1 MKEFI
6 FPCLAAFIACIGF
19 SVLYQIRGK
28 KIIVASLCGFVT
40 WAAYLAVFYFTK
52 SEVISYFAAG
62 AATALYAETAAFIF
76 KNPATLFLA
85 TGIIPTVPGLTI
97 YRTMRACLF
106 GDVNKF
112 LAYGIQTVKISL
124 AIALGLI
131 LVSSLWKLV
140 RVMYSRF
147 SKTNKSAA

>member
-1 MKEFI
+1 MQVFI
-6 FPCLAAFIACIGF
+6 FTCLAAFIACIGF

-28 KIIVASLCGFVT
+28 KIIVASLCGFVA
-40 WAAYLAVFYFTK
+40 WAAYLIIFYFTK
-52 SEVISYFAAG
+52 SEVISYFTAG
-62 AATALYAETAAFIF
+62 AAVALYAETAAFIF

-97 YRTMRACLF
+97 YKTMQACLF

-112 LAYGIQTVKISL
+112 LACGIQTVKISL

-140 RVMYSRF
+140 RTMYARF
-147 SKTNKSAA
+147 GKTKKSAA